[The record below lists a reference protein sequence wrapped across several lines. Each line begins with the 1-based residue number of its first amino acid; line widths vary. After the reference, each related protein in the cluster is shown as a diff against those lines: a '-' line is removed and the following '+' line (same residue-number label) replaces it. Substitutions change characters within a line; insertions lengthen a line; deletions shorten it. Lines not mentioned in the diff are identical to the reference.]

1 MKFRVIGTLNES
13 NICVIV
19 VCFEPLGVANGLI
32 PDDALTASSSLD
44 DNMRP
49 YYGRVL
55 KTSSGKTASRGC
67 WCARKSDT
75 AQYLQVD
82 LRRSMTLTGNF
93 IS

>member
-1 MKFRVIGTLNES
+1 M
-13 NICVIV
+13 
-19 VCFEPLGVANGLI
+19 ANGLI
-32 PDDALTASSSLD
+32 PDDAITASSSLD

-55 KTSSGKTASRGC
+55 KPSSTKTANHGC

-82 LRRSMTLTGNF
+82 LRRSMAIAGTHFYCLQFLEQKPFQSWLDSSGGYAQM
-93 IS
+93 